1 MIEFFK
7 RLNRNKVFR
16 LILSLAMVCVSA
28 FLQVYII
35 NVFMDPCNLI
45 SGGFTGIALFMH
57 KAFALFHVDFTT
69 SAGILLLNIPAALLC
84 AKAISKRFVL
94 LSTIQFS
101 LVSLLL
107 TFCQFEPL
115 FTDQVLNIL
124 FGGVLWG
131 FSISLAL
138 KAGGSTGGTDFIAQ
152 YVSNKIH
159 KGIWDYVFYFNC
171 FMYVCYGFV
180 FGWKEAGYSII
191 FQFLS
196 TKTISSLY
204 QRYEQITIE
213 FTTAKPQLVIDSF
226 MSCCRHGMSIIEAH
240 GAYSNKKFYICKTV
254 VSSYQAREV
263 IDQVRKADPKV
274 IVNTYKT
281 ANFYGNFYQQPI
293 E

>member
-1 MIEFFK
+1 MIDFFK
-7 RLNRNKVFR
+7 RLNRNKAFR